1 MNGKDYQAEIL
12 RTYAGSESMVDKL
25 TLGAL
30 GIAGEAGEVVDHIK
44 KVLYSGHTLDADHLA
59 EELGDVLWYIG
70 LVGNAIDCTLDDL
83 MQLNVEK
90 LRKRYPHGFE
100 AQRSMNR

>member
-1 MNGKDYQAEIL
+1 MNGKEYQAEIL
-12 RTYAGSESMVDKL
+12 RTYAGSESMSDKL

-44 KVLYSGHTLDADHLA
+44 KVLYSGHTLDADYLA

-70 LVGNAIDCTLDDL
+70 LAGNAIDCTLDDL

-90 LRKRYPHGFE
+90 LHRRYPNGFE
-100 AQRSMNR
+100 VQRSINR